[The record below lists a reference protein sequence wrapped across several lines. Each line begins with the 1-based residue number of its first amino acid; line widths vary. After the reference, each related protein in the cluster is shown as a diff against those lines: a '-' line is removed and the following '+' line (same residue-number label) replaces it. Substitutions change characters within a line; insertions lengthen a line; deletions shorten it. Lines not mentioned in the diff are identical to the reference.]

1 MSEVAKTTQEQ
12 AKANAKPTPVSANT
26 IVERNTVASPMQA
39 KEGAKAV
46 VISAKEQKVE
56 VKTQDNKAVVSET
69 SKEVSVPNKAEQKP
83 LEKEITSASPK
94 VTPTPQIKPQQ
105 DGVQT
110 VQVPKAQVSTQNVAK
125 PVVNKSTPAQKNITA
140 EKSNP
145 NSQVVKNSQTQKE
158 PISSQ
163 VQGKTQVALTTSKP
177 SPVAPKN
184 QATANSSANNL
195 QQGSKTVVT
204 NNQSATTKLDNNTTT
219 PKNEKQQTVQAK
231 PLATPVQA
239 SSPAVVKTVE
249 NEKKQEQEEHRDI
262 FKDLYVKL
270 KSVWQNL
277 NAGVKRYLAI
287 VLIPSLLC
295 LGYFGLWAS
304 PMYISEVK
312 FAVKSAEGGTSN
324 FNLMTT
330 LFRVPTASLQ
340 DAMVVEE
347 FLKSND
353 AFYAA
358 DRELDLIK
366 HYTDQSYDLISRLS
380 FAPTIDDIASFWNNV
395 TKINVNQ
402 DSNVITFEVR
412 AYTPEMAQNINEEV
426 LHISED
432 LVNSMNER
440 AKEDMLQLADLE
452 VAEARD
458 RLTVAQ
464 DALRDFRNKN
474 QDLDLK
480 ATAAGM
486 QSLVIELESQAA
498 LLRTQIAEQ
507 SRYTDRDAP
516 ALKALRDRLVG
527 VEEQIERERSRLTE
541 VSAQGTSLNTLA
553 SQYENLVTE
562 AEFARQR
569 LLFAMNSLESAKA
582 DILAKNLYIVT
593 VAKPSLPDESLYP
606 KPFLFTFYIFVAL
619 SMAYGVISLIVAAIK
634 EHMGY

>member
-1 MSEVAKTTQEQ
+1 MSEAAKNNNAQVKDNPKTTNI
-12 AKANAKPTPVSANT
+12 ANSNT
-26 IVERNTVASPMQA
+26 IIERNSVASPMQA
-39 KEGAKAV
+39 KDGAKAV
-46 VISAKEQKVE
+46 VISAKEQQEPVKE
-56 VKTQDNKAVVSET
+56 VKVVSQKTEVKPT
-69 SKEVSVPNKAEQKP
+69 ESSAFAKEDASSVKAQKAKSVGTEPSKGSPVPNKVEQKS
-83 LEKEITSASPK
+83 IQNGAISVSPK
-94 VTPTPQIKPQQ
+94 TISAPQAEHTNQAS
-105 DGVQT
+105 V
-110 VQVPKAQVSTQNVAK
+110 K
-125 PVVNKSTPAQKNITA
+125 PV
-140 EKSNP
+140 P
-145 NSQVVKNSQTQKE
+145 NNS
-158 PISSQ
+158 
-163 VQGKTQVALTTSKP
+163 
-177 SPVAPKN
+177 
-184 QATANSSANNL
+184 
-195 QQGSKTVVT
+195 QQGSKTVVM
-204 NNQSATTKLDNNTTT
+204 NNQPTTT
-219 PKNEKQQTVQAK
+219 NTINNANQANKEQPIQGK

-239 SSPAVVKTVE
+239 ASPAVVKTVE
-249 NEKKQEQEEHRDI
+249 EDQKQTQSKEDHKDI
-262 FKDLYVKL
+262 FKDLFVKL

-277 NAGVKRYLAI
+277 NVGVKRYLAL
-287 VLIPSLLC
+287 VLIPSLIC

-312 FAVKSAEGGTSN
+312 FAVKSAEGGTSG

-347 FLKSND
+347 FLRSND

-358 DRELDLIK
+358 DKQLNLIE

-412 AYTPEMAQNINEEV
+412 AYSPEMAKNINEEI

-480 ATAAGM
+480 ATAEGM

-507 SRYTDRDAP
+507 SRYTDQDAP

>member
-12 AKANAKPTPVSANT
+12 VKANAKPTPVSANT

-69 SKEVSVPNKAEQKP
+69 SKEVSGPNKAEQKP
-83 LEKEITSASPK
+83 SGKEKTSVSPK
-94 VTPTPQIKPQQ
+94 VTSTPQIKPQQ

-125 PVVNKSTPAQKNITA
+125 TEINKTTPAQKNVAA

-158 PISSQ
+158 HASSQ
-163 VQGKTQVALTTSKP
+163 VQGKTKVALTTSKP

-184 QATANSSANNL
+184 QATAKSSANNL

-204 NNQSATTKLDNNTTT
+204 NNQSTTKLDNNTTM

-312 FAVKSAEGGTSN
+312 FAVKSAEGGTSG

-358 DRELDLIK
+358 DKELDLIK
-366 HYTDQSYDLISRLS
+366 HYTDQNYDLISRLS